1 MELTKEQAQEMIAR
15 RVAKEFRNG
24 DVVTLGIGLP
34 TKAVSYLP
42 DGVNIIV
49 QSENGVLGVGTY
61 QDDTTHDCHITN
73 AGGIGVTVNPGG
85 CFVDSLM
92 SFSMMRGGHIDI
104 TVLGALQVDAE
115 GNLANWCI
123 PGKFTPGMGGAMD
136 LVVGTKRLIIAM
148 EHTAKGAP
156 KILKKCTLPLTAAH
170 KVNMIITEKAVFEV
184 RPHGLILREIAPHS
198 SLDDIR
204 ATTEADFEVEISQS
218 NIRTRYIENSS

>member
-1 MELTKEQAQEMIAR
+1 MELTKEQTQEIIAR
-15 RVAKEFRNG
+15 RVAQEFSNG

-34 TKAVSYLP
+34 TKAVRYLP

-49 QSENGVLGVGTY
+49 QSENGVLGVGAY
-61 QDDTTHDCHITN
+61 QNDTNRDCHITN
-73 AGGIGVTVNPGG
+73 AGGVGVTINPGG
-85 CFVDSLM
+85 CCVDSLM
-92 SFSMMRGGHIDI
+92 SFAMMRGGHIDV

-156 KILKKCTLPLTAAH
+156 KILKKCTLPLTVAH
-170 KVNMIITEKAVFEV
+170 KVNMIITEKAVFDIS
-184 RPHGLILREIAPHS
+184 PHGLVLREIMPNS
-198 SLDDIR
+198 SLDDIS
-204 ATTEADFEVEISQS
+204 TTTDADFEVDL
-218 NIRTRYIENSS
+218 R

>member
-1 MELTKEQAQEMIAR
+1 MELTKEQTQEIIAR
-15 RVAKEFRNG
+15 RFSKEFKDG

-34 TKAVSYLP
+34 TKAISYVP
-42 DGVNIIV
+42 NDIHIVV
-49 QSENGVLGVGTY
+49 QSENGVLGVGDY
-61 QDDTTHDCHITN
+61 QNDNNRDEHIIN
-73 AGGIGVTVNPGG
+73 AGGFGVTINSGG
-85 CFVDSLM
+85 CFVDSLTA
-92 SFSMMRGGHIDI
+92 FAMMRVGHIDL

-156 KILKKCTLPLTAAH
+156 KILQKCTLPLTVAH
-170 KVNMIITEKAVFEV
+170 KVNTIITEKAVFEIANN
-184 RPHGLILREIAPHS
+184 RLILKEINPYS

-204 ATTEADFEVEISQS
+204 QTTEADFTVDLTI
-218 NIRTRYIENSS
+218 

>member
-1 MELTKEQAQEMIAR
+1 MEMTKEQVQEIIAR
-15 RVAKEFRNG
+15 RVAHEFCDG

-42 DGVNIIV
+42 DNVNITV

-61 QDDTTHDCHITN
+61 QDDTNRDKDITN
-73 AGGIGVTVNPGG
+73 AGGVGVTVNAGG
-85 CFVDSLM
+85 CFLDSLM
-92 SFSMMRGGHIDI
+92 SFSMMRGGHIDV

-136 LVVGTKRLIIAM
+136 LVAGTKKLIVAM

-156 KILKKCTLPLTAAH
+156 KILPKCTLPLTAVH
-170 KVNMIITEKAVFEV
+170 KVNMIITEKAVFDIA
-184 RPHGLILREIAPHS
+184 PSGLVLREIMPGS
-198 SLDDIR
+198 SLDDIHA
-204 ATTEADFEVEISQS
+204 ATAADFEVAL
-218 NIRTRYIENSS
+218 R